1 MESHRGYDPGAL
13 DLFHSLKPLAD
24 FSCFSETSRLLVE
37 LNRSLHHSNLFSEYT
52 GNLSGEEKSKILKS
66 YYFPYR
72 EKVEREIEKAMQAG
86 EKVLHLSIHSFTPKL
101 NGIERNADI
110 GLLYDPSKKAEKAF
124 CARMKQELLAEGLEL
139 RVRFNY
145 PYLGKADGFTT
156 HLRKVFPENY
166 SGIELEVNQKFSSG
180 NRMEEG
186 LRQKISQA
194 FKNSLL

>member
-1 MESHRGYDPGAL
+1 M
-13 DLFHSLKPLAD
+13 
-24 FSCFSETSRLLVE
+24 
-37 LNRSLHHSNLFSEYT
+37 
-52 GNLSGEEKSKILKS
+52 
-66 YYFPYR
+66 
-72 EKVEREIEKAMQAG
+72 EREIEKAMQAG